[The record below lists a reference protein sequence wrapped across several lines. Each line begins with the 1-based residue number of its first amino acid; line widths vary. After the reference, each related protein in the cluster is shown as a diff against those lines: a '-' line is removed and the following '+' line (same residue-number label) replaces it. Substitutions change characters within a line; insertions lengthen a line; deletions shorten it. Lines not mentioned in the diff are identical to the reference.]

1 MKRFH
6 GWAMGAALVLCTVGT
21 SGGADPPAVPS
32 AATRPAVAVPGVI
45 TVAILDFDAGTAGGP
60 EIGKQAG
67 EALAAM
73 LTDVKGI
80 KLVDRASMTK
90 TLEEH
95 ALNLTGMVDSD
106 NAIKIGKLV
115 GARILVTGKIFVLGK
130 TTYVTAKMIGTE
142 TTLVEG
148 VLVKGQENEDLGTLL
163 TSMSDKLGKQLVA
176 SGPKLVAPP
185 DATDG
190 KLEVL
195 KAKLAKVAKPIV
207 IVSIKEEHHGQV
219 PQPIDPAAETE
230 IRSLLQQCGFTVVDA
245 EHAAGSGATYKV
257 SGEAFSEYAARVGNL
272 VSCVGRAEV
281 SITSVSDGRVAL
293 STRTTE
299 RGVDLAE
306 RIAGKN
312 ALQKAGHELG
322 LQVLDYFAQNLPAA
336 SQPAPSP
343 K

>member
-1 MKRFH
+1 MKRFL
-6 GWAMGAALVLCTVGT
+6 GLAMGAALLLGVVAAAGW
-21 SGGADPPAVPS
+21 ADPPAVP
-32 AATRPAVAVPGVI
+32 ATAPLPAVVASDVI
-45 TVAILDFDAGTAGGP
+45 TVAILDFDAGTAGGA
-60 EIGKQAG
+60 EVGKQAG

-115 GARILVTGKIFVLGK
+115 GARILVTGKIFTLGK

-163 TSMSDKLGKQLVA
+163 AAMSDKLGKQLVVSA
-176 SGPKLVAPP
+176 PKLVAPP
-185 DATDG
+185 DAADG
-190 KLEVL
+190 KLEAL
-195 KAKLAKVAKPIV
+195 KATLAKVAKPIV
-207 IVSIKEEHHGQV
+207 IVTIKEEHHGQV
-219 PQPIDPAAETE
+219 PQPIDPAAKTE

-257 SGEAFSEYAARVGNL
+257 SGEAFSEYAARIGNL

-281 SITSVSDGRVAL
+281 SITTVPDGKVAL

-312 ALQKAGHELG
+312 ALQKAGHTLG
-322 LQVLDYFAQNLPAA
+322 LQILDYFAQHIPAA
-336 SQPAPSP
+336 TPPATQP